1 MHCLKL
7 NILFSWVIVFTQI
20 IQKVSFIFMLT
31 GVLVCKKVINTF
43 SFVRAHFLSTSID
56 YDGAPFLNAYI
67 NLLSSHWFLTS
78 SNAGSTSINS
88 LLHGVKSV

>member
-1 MHCLKL
+1 
-7 NILFSWVIVFTQI
+7 
-20 IQKVSFIFMLT
+20 MLT

-67 NLLSSHWFLTS
+67 NHRWD
-78 SNAGSTSINS
+78 NASPIGNPPIGVRNYYS
-88 LLHGVKSV
+88 LYPYRGF